1 MNFALVEQW
10 PGWAQEA
17 PIQIHHELTLPAAP
31 QAVFDI
37 LANSAGWTS
46 WFKGMR
52 RVRIDGQ
59 DRGVGALRTV
69 WVGLNRVQERFNVW
83 DEPRRV
89 AFNIVSS
96 NVPGL
101 HSMVED
107 YQIEEAPGGTKLAIT
122 VGVEGAGPLRLLPG
136 LVRAI
141 VARPTSGV
149 LGISSAFV

>member
-1 MNFALVEQW
+1 MNFALVEQP
-10 PGWAQEA
+10 PGWSREA
-17 PIQIHHELTLPAAP
+17 PIRIHHELILPAAP
-31 QAVFDI
+31 QAVFDL
-37 LANSAGWTS
+37 LADSPGWTN

-52 RVRIDGQ
+52 RVRIDGR
-59 DRGVGALRTV
+59 DRGVGTLRTV
-69 WVGLNRVQERFNVW
+69 WVGINRVQERFNVW
-83 DEPRRV
+83 DEPHRI

-107 YQIEEAPGGTKLAIT
+107 YEIEEAAGGTKLAIT
-122 VGVEGAGPLRLLPG
+122 VGVAGAGPLRLLPG

-149 LGISSAFV
+149 LGISSALA